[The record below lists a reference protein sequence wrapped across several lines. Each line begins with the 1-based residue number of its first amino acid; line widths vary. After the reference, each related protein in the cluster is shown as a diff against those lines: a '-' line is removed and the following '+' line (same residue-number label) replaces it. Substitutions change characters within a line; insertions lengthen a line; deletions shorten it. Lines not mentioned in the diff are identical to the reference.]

1 MKRLLIGGL
10 AVGALLFG
18 ATGVASASTTNPALA
33 KPTKVSLAK
42 TVPTSSV
49 NVGQSWP
56 LATDP
61 GKMVLSFASHN
72 AEAVSGM
79 AVVCKP
85 PTKDSPLLAIPAVLP
100 ATLATP
106 LPNMVATFNVDP
118 ATGLSTDPDFANDGT
133 TTTLTVGPY
142 SVFNSTTLPP
152 LACTVTLTNAAGLSP
167 AGTANT
173 ATGPAPT
180 GTCSVDP
187 ASAATGLEVQL
198 GSGSLLPVTGVNNHA
213 PSGAQLSTP
222 ATSLGT
228 QKDVHYGFVL
238 ADLSAFAQSSA
249 VPFCTTNSVYQPHLD
264 SDVPISFATTV
275 SLSAAVVA
283 PAPIASQH
291 AARVKIAGLGITSP
305 VHSASVLSI
314 AAGSATVYAFD
325 SFHFKVQSC
334 PSTATVTCASGPL
347 AQAAIIAGSGG
358 ALSAIPNMEYIAVFD
373 SAPHTVAALGSIV
386 GAKISPV
393 FERTANFATATPP
406 ALGIIFAGSSLSL
419 SVGASPPVPVKVAP
433 PGPVIAG
440 INASFID
447 AGTALPAVC
456 NAVTGLPGPGATCIP
471 YSAISGH
478 LNPYFGGDTN
488 YSTPVAIAYSALF

>member
-42 TVPTSSV
+42 TVLTSSV

-180 GTCSVDP
+180 AYCSVDP
-187 ASAATGLEVQL
+187 ASAATGQEVQL
-198 GSGSLLPVTGVNNHA
+198 GSGSLTPVTGVNNHA
-213 PSGAQLSTP
+213 PSGVQLSTP

-264 SDVPISFATTV
+264 SDVPISFSTTV
-275 SLSAAVVA
+275 SLSAAVTTG
-283 PAPIASQH
+283 PLASQH

-358 ALSAIPNMEYIAVFD
+358 ALSAVPNMEYIAVFD
-373 SAPHTVAALGSIV
+373 SAPHTVAAMGSIV

-406 ALGIIFAGSSLSL
+406 ALGIFFAGSSLSL
-419 SVGASPPVPVKVAP
+419 AVGGPPFVPVTVAP

-447 AGTALPAVC
+447 AVTAGPVICNPQTGPATV
-456 NAVTGLPGPGATCIP
+456 TCIP
-471 YSAISGH
+471 YSAVSGH
-478 LNPYFGGDTN
+478 ANPYFGGDTN